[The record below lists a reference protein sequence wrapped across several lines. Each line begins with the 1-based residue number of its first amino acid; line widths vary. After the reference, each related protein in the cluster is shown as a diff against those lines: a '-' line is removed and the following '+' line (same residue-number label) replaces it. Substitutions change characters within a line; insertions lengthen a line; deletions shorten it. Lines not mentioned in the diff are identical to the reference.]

1 LDKER
6 YMILKMLE
14 EGKISAEEAA
24 ALLETLE
31 QEDADGGGDE
41 GEDGRAGPFRDRPHK
56 ERRRHCFGRGF
67 DREAFRDGMDELRRH
82 LEKVRLEATEI
93 GDEVSRQ
100 VRDAMEAWREEW
112 RCGGRSFRHFV
123 RHLGDV
129 FRVPFGRE
137 VHEEH
142 FEQELEVQPAEECVV
157 SVKSLSGDIDVETWE
172 RDAVRVV
179 ATKKVWAHTREDA
192 RGRAG
197 DYVIY
202 AEREGRE
209 IRIGADLAEDAPG
222 WLPARCTIDYDIK
235 VPEGVKV
242 EAVLTNGDLRVVGV
256 RDGVRLRSTNGDVR
270 VSGVSGP
277 VDVTSTNGD
286 IALRRIE
293 AHGLLVKS
301 VNGDV
306 TADLVGLGPGDHD
319 ISTIHGDIDVALS
332 PEKELDLQASTM
344 HGDISLG
351 LPGAVSSRTA
361 TRLRVRLGRRAEG
374 EGADRKD
381 EAGSPG
387 GVPGLNVRAVFGDI
401 CLRAREEG

>member
-24 ALLETLE
+24 ALLEALE
-31 QEDADGGGDE
+31 QEEAEGGG
-41 GEDGRAGPFRDRPHK
+41 GEDEAGPFRDRPHT
-56 ERRRHCFGRGF
+56 RRRHCFGGGF
-67 DREAFRDGMDELRRH
+67 DREAFRESMDDLRRN

-100 VRDAMEAWREEW
+100 VRDAIEAWAEGW
-112 RCGGRSFRHFV
+112 RQSGRRPFRHFV

-129 FRVPFGRE
+129 FSVPFGRE
-137 VHEEH
+137 AYEET
-142 FEQELEVQPAEECVV
+142 FEQELEVQPGEECVV
-157 SVKSLSGDIDVETWE
+157 SVKSLSGDIEVETWE

-179 ATKKVWAHTREDA
+179 ATKKVWAHTRGDA
-192 RGRAG
+192 RERAG

-209 IRIGADLAEDAPG
+209 VRIGAELAEDAPG

-242 EAVLTNGDLRVVGV
+242 EAVLTNGDLSVAGV
-256 RDGVRLRSTNGDVR
+256 RHGVRLRSTNGEVR
-270 VSGVSGP
+270 VRNVSGP

-286 IALRRIE
+286 ISLRHIE
-293 AHGLLVKS
+293 ARYLLVKS

-306 TADLVGLGPGDHD
+306 TVDLVGLGPGDHD
-319 ISTIHGDIDVALS
+319 VTTIHGDIDILLG
-332 PEKELDLQASTM
+332 PEEEVDLQASTM

-351 LPGAVSSRTA
+351 LPGAVASRTA
-361 TRLRVRLGRRAEG
+361 TRLRARLGRRAEG
-374 EGADRKD
+374 ERADRKD
-381 EAGSPG
+381 RAGSAG
-387 GVPGLNVRAVFGDI
+387 EVPELSVRAVFGDI